1 MFVASYN
8 LPVDNDGPESDVKNC
23 KTRREALNFL
33 RDAYR
38 CNGPNRFY
46 NPQIWDE
53 DRQRMVNI
61 TKNKMK
67 FICE

>member
-8 LPVDNDGPESDVKNC
+8 LPMDNDGPESDVKPC

-38 CNGPNRFY
+38 CNGPNRFL
-46 NPQIWDE
+46 I
-53 DRQRMVNI
+53 R
-61 TKNKMK
+61 KFGMK
-67 FICE
+67 ISNAWSI